1 MLERNKAFAE
11 SEKLYREILV
21 SEPDHPEARHR
32 LGVVL
37 LRTEQIDQAIKCL
50 SDAVQQGDPST
61 GLLGD
66 LGYAQMLA
74 GDLPAAEQTLRTA
87 VEAAPDNERIVNNL
101 GMVVGFQGN
110 TEESLALFRRV
121 NNESEAQSNLAFVLS
136 GLGKL
141 DDAKDRYHQALN
153 RDPKLKQ
160 AARGLAEFHR
170 TFEAANKSNSPAP
183 RNSKSSRSP
192 LQ

>member
-1 MLERNKAFAE
+1 MLERNEAFADA
-11 SEKLYREILV
+11 EKLYREILATT
-21 SEPDHPEARHR
+21 PNHAEARHR
-32 LGVVL
+32 LGIVL
-37 LRTEQIDQAIKCL
+37 LRTEQVDDAITCL
-50 SDAVQQGDPST
+50 SDALQLGDPPE

-74 GDLPAAEQTLRTA
+74 GDLPAAEKTLRAA
-87 VEAAPDNERIVNNL
+87 VDATPDDERIVNNL
-101 GMVVGFQGN
+101 GMAVGFQGK
-110 TEESLALFRRV
+110 TDESLALFRRV

-141 DDAKDRYHQALN
+141 DDAKNRYHQALN

-170 TFEAANKSNSPAP
+170 TFEPTNKPNRSAAK
-183 RNSKSSRSP
+183 R
-192 LQ
+192 